1 MLLFIKI
8 LVWLVFTALLVYIV
22 FSWKGKINPTRLT
35 SIRKTW
41 YGIFLF
47 GALVYWTD
55 KPDSILVGWTNYLI
69 VAVIFM
75 LVDAFI
81 FLSLYL
87 KKVGNNELQS
97 LPETINELSD
107 KIGDNKEKIRITRG
121 ILLSDSIIGYYES
134 NEDYLN
140 GLKRIIQEYAAKE
153 RLVINFFSYSTTVE
167 KEELMN
173 RHKRKNFLNIDTQ
186 LNLLETYYSNDS
198 KLALYPFTLNDS
210 VYVLEIRTTKSISE
224 VDILLVDILI
234 NMFTLSS
241 ELYIIEGGV
250 SND

>member
-22 FSWKGKINPTRLT
+22 FSWKGKINATNLT

-55 KPDSILVGWTNYLI
+55 KPDSILVGWKNYLI

-87 KKVGNNELQS
+87 KKVGNNELHS

-140 GLKRIIQEYAAKE
+140 GLKSIIQEYAAEE
-153 RLVINFFSYSTTVE
+153 RLIINFFSYTTEFE

-173 RHKRKNFLNIDTQ
+173 RHKRYSTQ
-186 LNLLETYYSNDS
+186 FIGDLL
-198 KLALYPFTLNDS
+198 
-210 VYVLEIRTTKSISE
+210 
-224 VDILLVDILI
+224 
-234 NMFTLSS
+234 
-241 ELYIIEGGV
+241 
-250 SND
+250 

>member
-1 MLLFIKI
+1 MLIFIKI
-8 LVWLVFTALLVYIV
+8 LVWLVFTGLIFYII
-22 FSWKGKINPTRLT
+22 FSWKGKINSTNLT

-55 KPDSILVGWTNYLI
+55 NPSSIIVDWKNYLI
-69 VAVIFM
+69 VSVIFM

-87 KKVGNNELQS
+87 KKVGNNELHS

-107 KIGDNKEKIRITRG
+107 KIGDNKEKIRITRS

-134 NEDYLN
+134 NEEYLE
-140 GLKRIIQEYAAKE
+140 GLKRIIQEYAECE
-153 RLVINFFSYSTTVE
+153 RLIIEFFSYTTKLE

-173 RHKRKNFLNIDTQ
+173 RHKRKNFINIDTQ

-198 KLALYPFTLNDS
+198 KLALYPFTLNES
-210 VYVLEIRTTKSISE
+210 VYVLEIRITRSISE

-241 ELYIIEGGV
+241 ELYTIEGGIL
-250 SND
+250 ND

>member
-8 LVWLVFTALLVYIV
+8 LVWLVFTALLVYII
-22 FSWKGKINPTRLT
+22 FSWKGKINATNLT

-55 KPDSILVGWTNYLI
+55 KPDSILVGWKNYLI

-87 KKVGNNELQS
+87 KKVGNNELHS

-140 GLKRIIQEYAAKE
+140 GLKSIIQEYAAKE
-153 RLVINFFSYSTTVE
+153 RLIIEFFSYTTKFE

-173 RHKRKNFLNIDTQ
+173 RHKRKNFINIDTQ

-241 ELYIIEGGV
+241 ELYILEGGI

>member
-22 FSWKGKINPTRLT
+22 FSWKGKINPSNLT

-55 KPDSILVGWTNYLI
+55 KPNSILVDWKNYLI

-140 GLKRIIQEYAAKE
+140 GLKNIIQEYAAKE
-153 RLVINFFSYSTTVE
+153 RLVIKFFSYTTPVE

-173 RHKRKNFLNIDTQ
+173 RHKRKNFINIDTQ

-210 VYVLEIRTTKSISE
+210 IYVLEIRTTKSISE

-241 ELYIIEGGV
+241 ELYIIEGGI

>member
-22 FSWKGKINPTRLT
+22 FSWKGKINPTSLT

-55 KPDSILVGWTNYLI
+55 KPNSILVGWKNYLI

-140 GLKRIIQEYAAKE
+140 GLKSIIQEYAAKE
-153 RLVINFFSYSTTVE
+153 RLVINFFSYSTTAE

-173 RHKRKNFLNIDTQ
+173 RHKRKNFINIDTQ

-241 ELYIIEGGV
+241 ELYIIEGGI

>member
-8 LVWLVFTALLVYIV
+8 LVWLVFTALLVYII
-22 FSWKGKINPTRLT
+22 FSWKGKINATNLT

-55 KPDSILVGWTNYLI
+55 KPDSILVGWKNYLI

-87 KKVGNNELQS
+87 KKVGNNELHS

-140 GLKRIIQEYAAKE
+140 GLKSIIQEYAAEE
-153 RLVINFFSYSTTVE
+153 RLIINFFSYTTKFE

-173 RHKRKNFLNIDTQ
+173 RHKRKNFINIDTQ

-210 VYVLEIRTTKSISE
+210 IYVLEIRTTKSISE

-241 ELYIIEGGV
+241 ELYIIEGGI